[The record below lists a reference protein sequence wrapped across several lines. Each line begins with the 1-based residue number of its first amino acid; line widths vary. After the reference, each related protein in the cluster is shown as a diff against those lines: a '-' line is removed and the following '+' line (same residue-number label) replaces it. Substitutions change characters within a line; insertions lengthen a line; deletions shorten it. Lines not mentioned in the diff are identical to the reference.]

1 MAMNYKGSNSSEG
14 KVEIKLN
21 RKMRAWHK
29 YRNYVIIGG
38 SILVVVILLILL
50 LKGCGE
56 DEGAGQQPTTTQQI
70 VQPTGP
76 AGNNEQQETTKQE
89 ETTPQE
95 TTQQPTTTAQT
106 GNVAKLEGTAA
117 AAEFVGK
124 DNFNGVT
131 FVGDSI
137 ISGFSYYGYIDDANV
152 IADVNMTSDKTL
164 DYVAQ
169 VAATNPSKVVL
180 MVGLNDLNYGT
191 RGADTIAGY
200 IADFVSQ
207 IKSSVSSAKVYVV
220 SVLPVTSGFEA
231 KSSVN
236 ITQSGIDELNNKLS
250 EQAADKGYSFI
261 DAASSYK
268 DGTGYLGESY
278 TGNGS
283 NLHNEYYPF
292 LLNGLAGVIK

>member
-1 MAMNYKGSNSSEG
+1 MNYKGSNSSEE

-29 YRNYVIIGG
+29 YKNYIIIGG
-38 SILVVVILLILL
+38 GILVVVILMILL

-56 DEGAGQQPTTTQQI
+56 DGGAGQQATTPQQI
-70 VQPTGP
+70 IQPTGTVD
-76 AGNNEQQETTKQE
+76 NNEQQETTKQE
-89 ETTPQE
+89 ETTTQE
-95 TTQQPTTTAQT
+95 TQPTTAAQT
-106 GNVAKLEGTAA
+106 GNASKLEGTAA

-124 DNFNGVT
+124 DSFNGVT

-152 IADVNMTSDKTL
+152 IADGNMTSDKSL
-164 DYVAQ
+164 DYVSQ

-207 IKSSVSSAKVYVV
+207 VKSSVPSAQVYVV
-220 SVLPVTSGFEA
+220 SVLPVTSEFEA
-231 KSSVN
+231 RSSVN
-236 ITQSGIDELNNKLS
+236 VTQSGIDELNSRLS

-261 DAASSYK
+261 DAATSYK